1 MIKSGNS
8 FEDKTSDTFIR
19 EAIKKT
25 LENLKTNTSN
35 FQTVFSDGST
45 VKFETHKN
53 AVDLLKTTP
62 KFKAVFGDGSTVN
75 FDIYE
80 DAMRFLTK
88 NPKCKVFVR

>member
-25 LENLKTNTSN
+25 LQILKINP
-35 FQTVFSDGST
+35 
-45 VKFETHKN
+45 
-53 AVDLLKTTP
+53 P
-62 KFKAVFGDGSTVN
+62 KFQAVFNDGSTVN
-75 FDIYE
+75 FDRYE
-80 DAMRFLTK
+80 DAMGFLTK